1 MSISRIFIAIALTL
15 TGSLFAEGNGPHK
28 ADTAGAFFNGQINGV
43 NYYLS
48 NQGIAFIG
56 DAFSDYADV
65 EMVWENSNEDIY
77 IYGLDS
83 QGNQHEITNG
93 NAFSGAVEQVV
104 YENIYFNIDLVVY
117 PVTAGNQALRYE
129 FVVYPGGDPS
139 QISLHYKKGEM
150 NSLRRDGSL
159 DITTATGHMSLSAP
173 VAFQETAGSERNIVS
188 TQFNIA
194 NNRLQLIPNRYEQ
207 AQVLVL
213 SCDQHMNIM
222 GTHSYRSGSMK

>member
-28 ADTAGAFFNGQINGV
+28 ADTAGAFYNGQINGV

-48 NQGIAFIG
+48 NHGIAFIG
-56 DAFSDYADV
+56 DAFSDYANV
-65 EMVWENSNEDIY
+65 QMVWEGANEDIY
-77 IYGLDS
+77 IYGLDND
-83 QGNQHEITNG
+83 GNQREIGSSNALNG
-93 NAFSGAVEQVV
+93 EVAQVV

-129 FVVYPGGDPS
+129 FIVYPGGDPS
-139 QISLHYKKGEM
+139 QISLHYKDGKM
-150 NSLRRDGSL
+150 NSIRRDGSL
-159 DITTATGHMSLSAP
+159 DIATATGHMSLSAP
-173 VAFQETAGSERNIVS
+173 VAFQEAAGSERNIVS
-188 TQFNIA
+188 TQFSIA
-194 NNRLQLIPNRYEQ
+194 NNRLQLVPNRYEQ

-213 SCDQHMNIM
+213 SCDQHMNIV